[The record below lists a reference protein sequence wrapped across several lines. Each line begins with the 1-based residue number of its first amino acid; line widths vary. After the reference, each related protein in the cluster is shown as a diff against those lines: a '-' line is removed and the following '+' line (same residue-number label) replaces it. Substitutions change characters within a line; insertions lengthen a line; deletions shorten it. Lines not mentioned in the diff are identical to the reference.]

1 MLFTFVELVQE
12 IDDASMD
19 DEKRVL
25 ASKLFDMLF
34 TPREVLELM
43 TLMDEGFTSS
53 QIIGSLRFYDLTEHQ
68 DQIHAAKD
76 VLNPSKMK
84 AIMNRI
90 EKGNIDHSLGNEIL
104 C

>member
-1 MLFTFVELVQE
+1 MLFQFIELVQP
-12 IDDASMD
+12 IDDSCMD

-34 TPREVLELM
+34 TPGEVVELV

-53 QIIGSLRFYDLTEHQ
+53 QIIESLRFYDLTEHQ

-84 AIMNRI
+84 EILNRI
-90 EKGNIDHSLGNEIL
+90 EKGNIDHS
-104 C
+104 